1 MQPSPHCHRCGY
13 ANAPSWARC
22 CCCGRP
28 IGDHRL
34 PKGTRVVRASAG
46 RRPRRHQELDPR
58 PKRSAIGLGPLVTP
72 AASLVAIAGAWLGP
86 VTADERAG
94 LLTAAA
100 AASTFAALRLPTR
113 SSREAPARRERSVR
127 RPETSSKE
135 SSGWARGERV
145 DDLEA
150 LIAAW

>member
-1 MQPSPHCHRCGY
+1 MPPSPHCHRCGY

-34 PKGTRVVRASAG
+34 PKGARVVRASAG
-46 RRPRRHQELDPR
+46 RRPRRAHKAAPKA
-58 PKRSAIGLGPLVTP
+58 KRSTVGLGQLVTP
-72 AASLVAIAGAWLGP
+72 ATSLAAIAGAWLGP
-86 VTADERAG
+86 VTPDERAA

-100 AASTFAALRLPTR
+100 AASTLAAIRGPAKTPLRSER
-113 SSREAPARRERSVR
+113 GARRPVD
-127 RPETSSKE
+127 SSKE
-135 SSGWARGERV
+135 CAGGPRI